1 MLDTY
6 YDQSCWFFKMGR
18 CAEGNECLFRHDIE
32 GSGNEQDKNKDR
44 KEKNE
49 GKDKENENEE
59 LVGAMALK
67 NDF

>member
-1 MLDTY
+1 
-6 YDQSCWFFKMGR
+6 MGR
-18 CAEGNECLFRHDIE
+18 CTEGNECLFRHDIE
-32 GSGNEQDKNKDR
+32 SSGNEQDKNKDG

-49 GKDKENENEE
+49 EKDKENENEE